1 MNRQNFT
8 LDEIEQ
14 QLELLESEKRSIFS
28 IFAGFIKTLLQIA
41 ILPALIYLVFAFLLG
56 IAQITQDSMAPNF
69 AEGDFVIFNRL
80 ETDYSY
86 GDVIIVQ
93 SVEQQDFLINRIIG
107 IPGDTVQITADLKIL
122 VNGQE
127 VRENWKT
134 SGELTQGNAALP
146 ITLEEGEYFVLSD
159 NRDVSTD
166 SRDKKIGNIQQ
177 EDILGIIVYRFKM
190 SK

>member
-14 QLELLESEKRSIFS
+14 QLAQLENEKHSIFS
-28 IFAGFIKTLLQIA
+28 LFAGFIKTLLQIA

-80 ETDYSY
+80 ETDYKY

-107 IPGDTVQITADLKIL
+107 VPGDTVQITPDLKLL

-134 SGELTQGNAALP
+134 SGELTQGIASLP
-146 ITLEEGEYFVLSD
+146 IKLDEGEYFILSD
-159 NRDVSTD
+159 NRDVSLD

>member
-1 MNRQNFT
+1 MNRQHFT
-8 LDEIEQ
+8 LDEIELQ
-14 QLELLESEKRSIFS
+14 LAQLEKEKRSFFS
-28 IFAGFIKTLLQIA
+28 IIAGFIKTLLQIA
-41 ILPALIYLVFAFLLG
+41 ILPALVYLVFAFLLG
-56 IAQITQDSMAPNF
+56 VAQITQNSMAPNF

-80 ETDYSY
+80 ETDYNY

-107 IPGDTVQITADLKIL
+107 TPGDTVQITADLKIL

-127 VRENWKT
+127 VRESWKT
-134 SGELTQGNAALP
+134 SGELTQGTAALP
-146 ITLEEGEYFVLSD
+146 FTLKEGEYFVLSD
-159 NRDVSTD
+159 NRDATTD